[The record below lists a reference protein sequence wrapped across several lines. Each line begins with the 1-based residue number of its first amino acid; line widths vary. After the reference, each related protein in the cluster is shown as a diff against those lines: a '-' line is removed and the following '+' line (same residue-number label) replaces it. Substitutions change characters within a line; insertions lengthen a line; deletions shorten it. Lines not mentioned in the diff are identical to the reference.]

1 MAKSSKWGN
10 IVFYKT
16 KDGQLRW
23 FDPNKAKTPEGKA
36 KIKAIRSGTKISNKS
51 GKITEMNED
60 RIKKAKENADVNKK
74 RKENIKAYNNYGNAV
89 KTQMDTKKAI
99 ESGAGQK
106 EINKKSNAER
116 QAKNEYLR
124 DQYGPI
130 STPRDILNEERAQK
144 KAQER
149 AHANEVYK
157 NASSNKDEA
166 KKYAKYLEVNKDGNI
181 QAKGNDTKAYFNKIQ
196 GEKLNQKSAEAQ
208 AKKDKA
214 RARIEKMKADNKAM
228 QEEIKKAH
236 QETKLTNATGE
247 RKQKALDSLKRIKG
261 SEDYRNSKKAD
272 AEQEKAMIKHARV
285 MDDAHSTNKEMN
297 DASRALRTA
306 NNEAVR
312 HGANPKGFST
322 TQGRDSRDEL
332 NIERARKK
340 AETRN
345 HTNQIREIMNKEENG
360 GLGGVMF
367 PRNKEGDK
375 NASFYEKYGDAVR
388 PNPRKLDEYNKYQK
402 GNALNYISDGI
413 QKTRVKQNDKLS
425 NATGERKTKALEALK
440 KKKEHIQSQAEDKTR
455 DDFYNTKG
463 KSENQKRADYNNF
476 ARENEYAEGEAPRDK
491 LNIEKAKNKAQA
503 RTKQVASD
511 ALKTDTPKEASSLK
525 WSKSPYG
532 FKQAKYKGYSIED
545 GLYKGKVSV
554 SMGGEDVIFSSVKEA
569 QAEIDKMSKPRK
581 KRSAKSALK

>member
-16 KDGQLRW
+16 KEGELRW
-23 FDPNKAKTPEGKA
+23 FDPDKAKTPEGKA
-36 KIKAIRSGTKISNKS
+36 KIKAIRTGKQVSKKDEDKINRINS
-51 GKITEMNED
+51 KINSKKNRDEVMEGN
-60 RIKKAKENADVNKK
+60 KKARRFNNVLKNMNMIDDEYKKWEKEENKNGLTNSE
-74 RKENIKAYNNYGNAV
+74 RKIKNNIKQQLNRASNEFRTANNDAH
-89 KTQMDTKKAI
+89 D
-99 ESGAGQK
+99 K
-106 EINKKSNAER
+106 ER
-116 QAKNEYLR
+116 KNR
-124 DQYGPI
+124 DK
-130 STPRDILNEERAQK
+130 LNIKRAQK

-149 AHANEVYK
+149 AHANEIYE

-345 HTNQIREIMNKEENG
+345 HTSQIREIMNKEENG

-367 PRNKEGDK
+367 PRNKVGDK

-388 PNPRKLDEYNKYQK
+388 PNPRKLDKYDKYQK
-402 GNALNYISDGI
+402 GHAQNFISDGM
-413 QKTRVKQNDKLS
+413 QKTRAQ
-425 NATGERKTKALEALK
+425 KASEALK
-440 KKKEHIQSQAEDKTR
+440 TKKTVENTKQKEASKKE
-455 DDFYNTKG
+455 
-463 KSENQKRADYNNF
+463 
-476 ARENEYAEGEAPRDK
+476 
-491 LNIEKAKNKAQA
+491 
-503 RTKQVASD
+503 
-511 ALKTDTPKEASSLK
+511 SSLK
-525 WSKSPYG
+525 WSNSPYG
-532 FKQAKYKGYSIED
+532 HKQTTYKGYSIED

-581 KRSAKSALK
+581 KRSAKSALKK